1 MPPQADREPAGRH
14 VSGIVRSSDTSASPV
29 RDVTT
34 YPYVLPYVSTVC
46 SCTSRFIFAVAP
58 AAATRMR
65 RVPAAAAAAARSR
78 RWRSRPS
85 CSKPKPIPQSSEFV
99 ATIRSLRS
107 TTVQPQVEG
116 IVRQIFVRAGDRVG
130 AGQPL
135 IQIDPDKQ
143 QATNTV
149 TESQRASREAD
160 LAFAKQQLARM
171 QKLFEAGAVSRAE
184 LEQAETAHKNAEAQL
199 AAVQSQIRENQ
210 VELQYYRVTAP
221 SAGVVGEVAIR
232 QGDRVT
238 PSTVITTID
247 QPEGLEAYINVPLER
262 AMDLKTGPHRGAAR
276 RRRRSDRRRIRSPS
290 SRRAPTMRRSRCWSR
305 RRCGRCRRRFACM
318 QYVRA
323 RIIWSNEP
331 TLAVPIVAV
340 SRLAGQHFVFVA
352 EQGAAGRRRAAEAG
366 HARRG
371 RRRGLR
377 RPRRPQGR
385 ASASSS
391 RTCRSSATARR

>member
-1 MPPQADREPAGRH
+1 MEVRT
-14 VSGIVRSSDTSASPV
+14 IV
-29 RDVTT
+29 
-34 YPYVLPYVSTVC
+34 LE
-46 SCTSRFIFAVAP
+46 
-58 AAATRMR
+58 
-65 RVPAAAAAAARSR
+65 
-78 RWRSRPS
+78 
-85 CSKPKPIPQSSEFV
+85 PKPIPQSSEFV

-116 IVRQIFVRAGDRVG
+116 IVRQVLIRSGDRVG

-160 LAFAKQQLARM
+160 LAYAKQQLARL
-171 QKLFEAGAVSRAE
+171 QKLFDAGAVSRAE

-221 SAGVVGEVAIR
+221 SAGIVGEVVIR

-262 AMDLKTGPHRGAAR
+262 AMNLKTGLTVELLDNDGKVIAANPITFIAPR
-276 RRRRSDRRRIRSPS
+276 ADDATQSVLVKATLRQMPPMIRVL
-290 SRRAPTMRRSRCWSR
+290 
-305 RRCGRCRRRFACM
+305 

-323 RIIWSNEP
+323 RIVWSNEP
-331 TLAVPIVAV
+331 TLSVPIVAV

-352 EQGAAGRRRAAEAG
+352 EQSDKGVVARQKPVTVGEVSGDDYVVRGGLTAGERVIVSNVQKLGDGA
-366 HARRG
+366 
-371 RRRGLR
+371 
-377 RPRRPQGR
+377 PVKP
-385 ASASSS
+385 S
-391 RTCRSSATARR
+391 

>member
-1 MPPQADREPAGRH
+1 M
-14 VSGIVRSSDTSASPV
+14 
-29 RDVTT
+29 DVQTV
-34 YPYVLPYVSTVC
+34 VLE
-46 SCTSRFIFAVAP
+46 A
-58 AAATRMR
+58 
-65 RVPAAAAAAARSR
+65 
-78 RWRSRPS
+78 
-85 CSKPKPIPQSSEFV
+85 KPIPQSSEFV

-116 IVRQIFVRAGDRVG
+116 IVRQVFVSAGDRVG

-160 LAFAKQQLARM
+160 LAFAKQQLTRM
-171 QKLFEAGAVSRAE
+171 QKLFDAGAVSRAE

-221 SAGVVGEVAIR
+221 SAGMVGEVVVR

-238 PSTVITTID
+238 PATVITTID

-262 AMDLKTGPHRGAAR
+262 AMDLKPGLMVELLDSAGEVIAANPITFIAPR
-276 RRRRSDRRRIRSPS
+276 ADHSTQSVLVKATLRQMPPSIRVL
-290 SRRAPTMRRSRCWSR
+290 
-305 RRCGRCRRRFACM
+305 

-323 RIIWSNEP
+323 RIIWSNQP

-340 SRLAGQHFVFVA
+340 NRLAGQHFVFVA
-352 EQGAAGRRRAAEAG
+352 EQSDKGVVARQKAITVGPVAGEEYVVLGGLEPGERVIVSNVQKLGDGA
-366 HARRG
+366 
-371 RRRGLR
+371 
-377 RPRRPQGR
+377 PVKP
-385 ASASSS
+385 S
-391 RTCRSSATARR
+391 